1 MNSTL
6 GSLSSSK
13 QETGRLDFKKPGETN
28 DLKVF
33 FKSFRLDVIK
43 V

>member
-1 MNSTL
+1 MNLTL

-13 QETGRLDFKKPGETN
+13 QETGRLDFKKPGGKN

-33 FKSFRLDVIK
+33 FKNFRLDVIK
-43 V
+43 I